1 MPSYKAGRMAED
13 IRRIVFGKMREL
25 KDPRIG
31 GGEMLTVTR
40 CEVSSDGSYCKV
52 YISGFGGEKQ
62 TADAVKG
69 LTSATG
75 IFKREIS
82 NVLGLRKCPDLKFI
96 ADLSGE
102 SSQRI
107 FDKLK
112 TISRELDEKDA
123 AAAAAEVS
131 EEEPQDDGDLRS

>member
-1 MPSYKAGRMAED
+1 MAED

-31 GGEMLTVTR
+31 GGEQLTLTR
-40 CEVSSDGSYCKV
+40 CEVSNDGSYCKIYV
-52 YISGFGGEKQ
+52 SGFGGEKQ

-82 NVLGLRKCPDLKFI
+82 NVLGLRKCPDIKFI

-102 SSQRI
+102 SSQKI

-112 TISRELDEKDA
+112 TIGRELEEKDA
-123 AAAAAEVS
+123 REAGAEEQAS
-131 EEEPQDDGDLRS
+131 DEKRS

>member
-1 MPSYKAGRMAED
+1 MPSYKSGRMAED
-13 IRRIVFGKMREL
+13 IRRIVFAKMREL

-40 CEVSSDGSYCKV
+40 CEVSHDGSYCKIYV
-52 YISGFGGEKQ
+52 SGLEGEEQ
-62 TADAVKG
+62 TKNAVKG

-96 ADLSGE
+96 ADNSGE

-112 TISRELDEKDA
+112 SIERELNEKEASAADTADDE
-123 AAAAAEVS
+123 
-131 EEEPQDDGDLRS
+131 

>member
-1 MPSYKAGRMAED
+1 MPSYKAGRRAED
-13 IRRIVFGKMREL
+13 IRRIVFAKMREL
-25 KDPRIG
+25 KDPRVG

-40 CEVSSDGSYCKV
+40 CEVYHDGSYCKI
-52 YISGFGGEKQ
+52 YISGLNGEEQ
-62 TADAVKG
+62 TKNAVKG

-96 ADLSGE
+96 ADNSGE

-112 TISRELDEKDA
+112 NIERELNEKDTEQNKTSESD
-123 AAAAAEVS
+123 AE
-131 EEEPQDDGDLRS
+131 

>member
-13 IRRIVFGKMREL
+13 IRRIVFAKMREL

-40 CEVSSDGSYCKV
+40 CEVSHDGSFCKI
-52 YISGFGGEKQ
+52 YISGLNGEEQ
-62 TADAVKG
+62 TKNAVKG

-75 IFKREIS
+75 ILKREIS

-96 ADLSGE
+96 ADNSAE
-102 SSQRI
+102 SSARI
-107 FDKLK
+107 FEKLK
-112 TISRELDEKDA
+112 TIRQELDE
-123 AAAAAEVS
+123 ENS
-131 EEEPQDDGDLRS
+131 

>member
-31 GGEMLTVTR
+31 GGEQLTLTR
-40 CEVSSDGSYCKV
+40 CEVSNDGSFCKIYV
-52 YISGFGGEKQ
+52 SGFGGEKQ

-75 IFKREIS
+75 IFKKEIS
-82 NVLGLRKCPDLKFI
+82 NVLGLRKCPDIKFL

-107 FDKLK
+107 FDKLR

-123 AAAAAEVS
+123 RAAEAEVS
-131 EEEPQDDGDLRS
+131 DEMPSDE

>member
-1 MPSYKAGRMAED
+1 MAED
-13 IRRIVFGKMREL
+13 IRRIVFAKMREL
-25 KDPRIG
+25 KDPRVG

-40 CEVSSDGSYCKV
+40 CEVSHDGSYCKIYV
-52 YISGFGGEKQ
+52 SGLNGEEQ
-62 TADAVKG
+62 TKNAVKG

-96 ADLSGE
+96 ADNSGE

-112 TISRELDEKDA
+112 SIERELNEKDT
-123 AAAAAEVS
+123 EQQQPS
-131 EEEPQDDGDLRS
+131 DSDGE

>member
-31 GGEMLTVTR
+31 GGEQLTLTR
-40 CEVSSDGSYCKV
+40 CEVSNDGSYCKIYV
-52 YISGFGGEKQ
+52 SGFGGEKQ

-82 NVLGLRKCPDLKFI
+82 NVLGLRKCPDIRFI
-96 ADLSGE
+96 ADLSGA
-102 SSQRI
+102 SSQKI

-112 TISRELDEKDA
+112 TIGRELEEKDA
-123 AAAAAEVS
+123 REAGAEEQAS
-131 EEEPQDDGDLRS
+131 DEERS

>member
-31 GGEMLTVTR
+31 GGEQLTLTR
-40 CEVSSDGSYCKV
+40 CEVSNDGSYCKIYV
-52 YISGFGGEKQ
+52 SGFGGEKQ

-82 NVLGLRKCPDLKFI
+82 NVLGLRKCPDIKFI

-102 SSQRI
+102 SSQKI

-112 TISRELDEKDA
+112 TIGRELEEKDA
-123 AAAAAEVS
+123 RKAGAEEQAS
-131 EEEPQDDGDLRS
+131 DEKRS